1 MNFQY
6 QAVTKAGNATSGV
19 IDAQD
24 RKSALKQLAEKGL
37 YPSSISAS
45 SGTTSKKPNHAKKQT
60 NKKDAPSASFSLSR
74 GVKKKEIT
82 GFTRELAAL
91 IDAGIPVMQ
100 ALSGIAE
107 ELANPVLK
115 EVIQEVSEDIKHGD
129 SLSDA
134 LAKKPQYFTS
144 LFVSMVK
151 VGEEAG
157 VLDTALADLADL
169 MEHEDEVRGEVV
181 SAVSYP
187 AFVLIF
193 GIVTVVLLLSFV
205 MPRLFGMLEE
215 MMDVLPLP
223 TLILLNVSG
232 FIQNYWYWLVL
243 ILGGVGFG
251 LFRYLN
257 SPEGQFQVDKL
268 KLKIPLIGP
277 VFESAALS
285 RFSRTLGTLT
295 RSGVSLLPALQI
307 VENTIDNKL
316 LAQVLSSVAE
326 DTKGGDSLAAPL
338 KKSGMFPSSV
348 IQMISVG
355 EESGKLDKMLLKVA
369 LIEERH
375 MRGRT
380 KTLISLL
387 APAMILGIGALIGFI
402 VVALL
407 LPIFKMSQ
415 AIN

>member
-1 MNFQY
+1 MKFHY
-6 QAVTKAGNATSGV
+6 QAVSKSGGATSGV
-19 IDAQD
+19 IDAPD
-24 RKSALKQLAEKGL
+24 RKSALRQLSEQGL
-37 YPSSISAS
+37 FPSNLQESSESSKPLPSSAPTTTEPTS
-45 SGTTSKKPNHAKKQT
+45 SKSFHFGT
-60 NKKDAPSASFSLSR
+60 
-74 GVKKKEIT
+74 GVKRKEIT

-91 IDAGIPVMQ
+91 LDAGIPVMQ
-100 ALSGIAE
+100 ALNGIAE
-107 ELANPVLK
+107 ELSNPYLK
-115 EVIQEVSEDIKHGD
+115 SVIAEVTDSIKHGD
-129 SLSDA
+129 SFSDA
-134 LAKKPQYFTS
+134 LSKRPEYFS
-144 LFVSMVK
+144 NLYVSMIK

-232 FIQNYWYWLVL
+232 FIQSYWFWLVL
-243 ILGGVGFG
+243 GGGAILFP
-251 LFRYLN
+251 LAKYLA
-257 SPEGQFQVDKL
+257 SPRGKRTIDKF
-268 KLKIPLIGP
+268 KLRAPLIGP

-285 RFSRTLGTLT
+285 RFARTLGTLT

-307 VENTIDNKL
+307 VEQTIGNRV
-316 LAQVLSSVAE
+316 LAEILASVSE
-326 DTKGGDSLAAPL
+326 DTRGGDSLAAPL
-338 KKSGMFPSSV
+338 KKSGIFPSSI

-369 LIEERH
+369 SIEERN
-375 MRGRT
+375 MRGRA

-387 APAMILGIGALIGFI
+387 APMMILGIGALIGFI
-402 VVALL
+402 VIALL

-415 AIN
+415 SIN